1 MVEGKTAIQRD
12 LDRVE
17 KWANKNI
24 MKFIKNMQ
32 KLGWN
37 YPMQQYKLG
46 GSSAEKRFGSPGR
59 KQAGQQTAVCP
70 SSKEGQLCP

>member
-37 YPMQQYKLG
+37 YPMQQCKLG
-46 GSSAEKRFGSPGR
+46 GSSAEKKIWESW
-59 KQAGQQTAVCP
+59 
-70 SSKEGQLCP
+70 